1 MYVLLIMKSLAKNIY
16 SDQNKVLE
24 TFAVSF

>member
-1 MYVLLIMKSLAKNIY
+1 MSGSSVLEI

-24 TFAVSF
+24 DNVS